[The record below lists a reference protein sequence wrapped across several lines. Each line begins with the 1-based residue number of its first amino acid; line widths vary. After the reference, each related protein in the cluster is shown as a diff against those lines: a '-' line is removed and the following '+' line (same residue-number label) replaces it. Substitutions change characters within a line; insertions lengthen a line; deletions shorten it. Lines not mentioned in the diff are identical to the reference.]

1 MQSDDLGLVDR
12 LRRGH
17 VADTSAGG
25 PVYNGA
31 DPLMDEAAAAIERL
45 VAERDE
51 ADNALVDKYRDPRTG
66 VFSFP
71 GDVAKI
77 IARLEAVEAQRDKL
91 KEALKPFAEAA
102 ESIDDTVPDRAEM
115 WEAPAAMET
124 TAGDFRRARQS
135 LKDAP

>member
-1 MQSDDLGLVDR
+1 MQSDDLGLVER
-12 LRRGH
+12 LRRGP
-17 VADTSAGG
+17 VAYTSAGG